1 MTSHPTN
8 PDHNT
13 VSYNLLS
20 EVFHALNKPDE
31 EAACLSAVIL
41 NHPLLPHLWA
51 RMARVY
57 FQMSKN
63 EMSQTTEMSRDKAS
77 SIQETSEAE
86 LQNNEGSS
94 QKSENDM
101 SSILNVRD
109 MSIPDVSGED
119 DLSVVHPSQKDTL
132 RLRHLAAGCLFRS
145 LLLLKSVQKSVS
157 DFVRVK
163 NLSSQ
168 KKIELELEEMNLDPN
183 VSKKILELVSK
194 NLKNDELA
202 SDDVIEFEDLGK
214 SVRMKA
220 LEESFKKLDSS
231 LEFDPSSISLPSLS
245 SFEQKML
252 SYLDESKWT
261 ETNKC
266 LKILIFLFF
275 WEEVAI
281 WFLGPKVLGWKN

>member
-31 EAACLSAVIL
+31 EAACLSAVIV

-57 FQMSKN
+57 FQMFKN
-63 EMSQTTEMSRDKAS
+63 EMSQTSKLEMSRDEAS

-86 LQNNEGSS
+86 LHNNEGSS

-101 SSILNVRD
+101 SSISNVRD
-109 MSIPDVSGED
+109 NMSVPDVSRED

-194 NLKNDELA
+194 NLKTDELA
-202 SDDVIEFEDLGK
+202 VDDVIEFEDLGK

-245 SFEQKML
+245 SFELKML
-252 SYLDESKWT
+252 SYLDESK
-261 ETNKC
+261 
-266 LKILIFLFF
+266 
-275 WEEVAI
+275 
-281 WFLGPKVLGWKN
+281 

>member
-1 MTSHPTN
+1 MTSHPIN

-41 NHPLLPHLWA
+41 NHPLLSHLWA
-51 RMARVY
+51 RMGRVY

-63 EMSQTTEMSRDKAS
+63 EMSLIQTSKLEMSLDEAS
-77 SIQETSEAE
+77 NIQETSEAE
-86 LQNNEGSS
+86 LHNNEGSS
-94 QKSENDM
+94 QKSENEM
-101 SSILNVRD
+101 SSISNVRD
-109 MSIPDVSGED
+109 NMSIPDVSRED
-119 DLSVVHPSQKDTL
+119 ELSVVHPSQKDTL

-194 NLKNDELA
+194 NLKTDELA
-202 SDDVIEFEDLGK
+202 VDDVIEFEDLGK

-245 SFEQKML
+245 SFELKML
-252 SYLDESKWT
+252 SYLDESK
-261 ETNKC
+261 
-266 LKILIFLFF
+266 
-275 WEEVAI
+275 
-281 WFLGPKVLGWKN
+281 